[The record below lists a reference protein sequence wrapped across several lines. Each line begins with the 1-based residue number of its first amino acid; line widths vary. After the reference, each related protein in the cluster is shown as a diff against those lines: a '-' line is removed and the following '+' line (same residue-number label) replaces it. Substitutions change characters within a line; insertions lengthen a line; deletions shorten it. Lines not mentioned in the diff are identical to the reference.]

1 LAIDTRVRALIG
13 GDDGAAKTMRVLL
26 ARCLRR
32 QEKTDPYPAL
42 LVSMQY
48 ELEEA
53 LTFARRV
60 LAAGKRSSNARKMA
74 LLAINRFGNAGHRA
88 QVQPLLEDKSIL
100 PSPGGEQRVKVQ
112 VRDIALATL
121 LTLSKLDHKTHG
133 FPHVRIDQLRRF
145 DVSSLE
151 FASDGDRQAA
161 LDQWEKLKPPV
172 VPSPEGVPVP

>member
-1 LAIDTRVRALIG
+1 
-13 GDDGAAKTMRVLL
+13 MRVLL

-53 LTFARRV
+53 LMFATRV
-60 LAAGKRSSNARKMA
+60 LAAGKRSANVRKMA
-74 LLAINRFGNAGHRA
+74 LLAINRFGNASHSA

-100 PSPGGEQRVKVQ
+100 SSPGGEQRVKIQ

-121 LTLSKLDHKTHG
+121 LTLAKLDHKTHG
-133 FPHVRIDQLRRF
+133 FPHVRIDQLERF

-151 FASDGDRQAA
+151 FASEGDRQAA
-161 LDQWEKLKPPV
+161 LDKWEKLKPPAAAR
-172 VPSPEGVPVP
+172 PEGAQGP